1 MGVQPNAT
9 SWLAMVGR
17 FQVKADISHTTTPA
31 QIFENDPRR
40 TLVGP
45 CGRLV
50 DFHDRLACLT
60 CWPTRSR
67 TIQILFFDL
76 EEGKYPPA
84 WSLPPCA
91 AMNMATADRQ

>member
-1 MGVQPNAT
+1 MSARPNAT
-9 SWLAMVGR
+9 FWLAMVWR

-50 DFHDRLACLT
+50 DFHDRLACLDLLADAVT
-60 CWPTRSR
+60 HDSS
-67 TIQILFFDL
+67 FVFDFGQANL
-76 EEGKYPPA
+76 RP
-84 WSLPPCA
+84 
-91 AMNMATADRQ
+91 